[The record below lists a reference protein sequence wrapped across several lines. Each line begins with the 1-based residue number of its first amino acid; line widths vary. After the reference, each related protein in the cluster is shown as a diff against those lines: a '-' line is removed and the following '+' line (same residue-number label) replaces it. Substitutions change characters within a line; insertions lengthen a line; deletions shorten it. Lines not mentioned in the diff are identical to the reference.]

1 MSVYLARG
9 PLQPRAL
16 GRQAAACLACSA
28 GFSGRVGIDA
38 APLATRLEHFH
49 R

>member
-1 MSVYLARG
+1 MYLARG

-16 GRQAAACLACSA
+16 GRPAAACRACSA
-28 GFSGRVGIDA
+28 GFAGRVDTDA
-38 APLATRLEHFH
+38 APVAARLRLFQ